1 MTAQQLTSTY
11 REFTRLTPWPRRFR
25 AAVRDI
31 ALGALAMGR
40 RIDSTTGWIRF
51 PYYHHVFDD
60 ERRGFSRHLDYLG
73 NFGDFV
79 SLDDALALMAD
90 GGADGRYF
98 CLGFDD
104 GLKNC
109 ATNAL
114 PILAERGISATF
126 YVVTSMMGRRL
137 GADDPMA
144 RRVFGFEARD
154 TAVPFLDWDDCRALV
169 EAGMTI
175 GSHSAS
181 HARLATLDDAEVRRE
196 LMDSKAAI
204 ENALGTPCHHFCP
217 PYGKPG
223 EDFRPDRDPALA
235 RDAGYRSLVTGVRGP
250 SHANADPFAIRRDH
264 LLANWGLH
272 QLRYFLSL
280 A

>member
-1 MTAQQLTSTY
+1 MTAPRLTSTY

-25 AAVRDI
+25 AAARDI
-31 ALGALAMGR
+31 AVGALAMGR

-60 ERRGFSRHLDYLG
+60 ERRGFARHLDYLR
-73 NFGDFV
+73 NFGDYV
-79 SLDDALALMAD
+79 SLDDALTLMA
-90 GGADGRYF
+90 GGGTDGRYF

-114 PILAERGISATF
+114 PILAERRIPATF
-126 YVVTSMMGRRL
+126 YVVTSMMGRCL
-137 GADDPMA
+137 EADDPIA
-144 RRVFGFEARD
+144 RRVFGFAARD
-154 TAVPFLDWDDCRALV
+154 TAVPFLDWDDCRALRD
-169 EAGMTI
+169 AGMSI
-175 GSHSAS
+175 GSHSVS
-181 HARLATLDDAEVRRE
+181 HARLSALDEVEVRRE
-196 LMDSKAAI
+196 MIDSKVAI
-204 ENALGTPCHHFCP
+204 EQALGTSCHHFCP

-223 EDFRPDRDPALA
+223 ADFRADRDPALA
-235 RDAGYRSLVTGVRGP
+235 RDIGYRSLVTGVRGP
-250 SHANADPFAIRRDH
+250 THDNADPFAIRRDH

-280 A
+280 T